1 MRKDAFY
8 FPHDSNAKDDPKIVL
23 LIEQLGLEGYGIY
36 WVLVETLRDQP
47 EYKYPLNLLPAIARR
62 YATTKDKV
70 EIVVMNYHLFS
81 ITEDQQFFLSQSL
94 CRRMEQYELTKQ
106 KRIMAGKIGRQ
117 KQLEYQASM
126 GNRQVNAEQTPA
138 ITGLREEKRR
148 EESKRKDKLHC
159 AKNAQVDEQKPEVNK
174 FDLFWKS
181 YPKKRSKGDALKAW
195 KQVKGDSILDAILKS
210 VESFKAIDPQWAK
223 EGGQF
228 VPYPASWLRAHGWED
243 EIGVGIATPEVIRCH
258 DCDNERNPNCINRTD
273 EQRLKCTYFEKAT
286 VKA

>member
-81 ITEDQQFFLSQSL
+81 ITEDEQFFLSNSL

-106 KRIMAGKIGRQ
+106 KRIIAGKIGRQ

-126 GNRQVNAEQTPA
+126 GNRQANAEQTPA

-148 EESKRKDKLHC
+148 EESKRKDKQIAPRTFTPPTVEEVRKYC
-159 AKNAQVDEQKPEVNK
+159 IERKNDVSPEK
-174 FDLFWKS
+174 WCDFYS
-181 YPKKRSKGDALKAW
+181 SKGWVIGKSKMRDWKA
-195 KQVKGDSILDAILKS
+195 S
-210 VESFKAIDPQWAK
+210 VRTW
-223 EGGQF
+223 
-228 VPYPASWLRAHGWED
+228 
-243 EIGVGIATPEVIRCH
+243 
-258 DCDNERNPNCINRTD
+258 ERNGESKQN
-273 EQRLKCTYFEKAT
+273 T
-286 VKA
+286 VSIGGHTF